1 MRLLGETPQEDVY
14 YDTTEDDFLLTGGS
28 LRVRRRGERRVLTL
42 KTPVGQTPQTGAF
55 ARREEELELSSDALP
70 AGFLRERLPELDP
83 DALRPAAQVEN
94 LRRTYEVKG
103 PAGCRFELAFDDV
116 IFRDAL
122 AAANETLY
130 DFDLM
135 SGGGHVRGLR
145 VAGMDADALAARLC
159 VTGVGTDSAHPM
171 RFAIADGNHS
181 LAAARLCWLE
191 KKQSLTPE
199 QAAVDPARYALVELV
214 NLHSP
219 AVTFEPIHR
228 VLFGTDASKWMQT
241 AEAAL
246 ASADGSGYAISLIAG
261 SERRDILAKGASLGE
276 AIAAMDTFCAAY
288 LAESG
293 GTVDYIHGDDE
304 ALELA
309 AGDGCCGILM
319 PRMDKAELFTSV
331 LRSGPFPKK
340 SFSIGL
346 GADKRYYLECRK
358 L

>member
-1 MRLLGETPQEDVY
+1 M
-14 YDTTEDDFLLTGGS
+14 
-28 LRVRRRGERRVLTL
+28 
-42 KTPVGQTPQTGAF
+42 
-55 ARREEELELSSDALP
+55 
-70 AGFLRERLPELDP
+70 
-83 DALRPAAQVEN
+83 
-94 LRRTYEVKG
+94 
-103 PAGCRFELAFDDV
+103 
-116 IFRDAL
+116 
-122 AAANETLY
+122 
-130 DFDLM
+130 
-135 SGGGHVRGLR
+135 
-145 VAGMDADALAARLC
+145 
-159 VTGVGTDSAHPM
+159 
-171 RFAIADGNHS
+171 
-181 LAAARLCWLE
+181 
-191 KKQSLTPE
+191 
-199 QAAVDPARYALVELV
+199 

-276 AIAAMDTFCAAY
+276 AIAATDTFCAAY

-304 ALELA
+304 TLELA